1 MKTSTLV
8 GAKNVIKLTSF
19 IAESIIG
26 LSFARSCFVP
36 FCSILVPSNNNVE
49 THGGPNN
56 PETNSRP

>member
-1 MKTSTLV
+1 MKPSTLV

-36 FCSILVPSNNNVE
+36 FHSVPFWF
-49 THGGPNN
+49 
-56 PETNSRP
+56 RPTIT